1 MVYEKE
7 LTVHSN
13 EQIWRM
19 REDGYSVS
27 DTARMLQLT
36 AEQVRHAIRCQP
48 HGNQELDETEVIDG
62 ELIGA
67 RIQRLTQD
75 IKEGRLVIKQ
85 GRRKANVN

>member
-1 MVYEKE
+1 MDGYVSMN
-7 LTVHSN
+7 VN

-36 AEQVRHAIRCQP
+36 PEQVRHAIRCQP

-85 GRRKANVN
+85 GRRKANAD